1 MVQHLS
7 RFLISVYH
15 APGQAV
21 DDLAPLLEGYPH
33 TLELRVGD
41 GHHGMLLMFLCSH
54 WSSPSTI
61 SFSLLPLPDFSL
73 C

>member
-7 RFLISVYH
+7 RFPISVYH

-33 TLELRVGD
+33 ILELRVGD
-41 GHHGMLLMFLCSH
+41 GHHVLTPVYNCARIKLTA
-54 WSSPSTI
+54 P
-61 SFSLLPLPDFSL
+61 
-73 C
+73 